1 MDNYSYSSYIL
12 LLIFSILTLCYCQ
25 TYQPYITQPTLVSV
39 IPINSTALNV
49 TWQFAN
55 SSIDQSDLI
64 RIYIVFYEFYYNYS
78 AVYASTNYTFI
89 STNNT
94 FTSTNKTITNLTIN
108 FDLVNAYYYVC
119 FSSNST
125 ITNVTQYLAILNT
138 CVLTR
143 TCLRSNTTCPGPS
156 SVNISATSITINS
169 FIISFL
175 WPNDL
180 PYSPIS
186 FSAQLINNNQI
197 GTALSVTRNFSYTNR
212 PYQFTGLQSATT
224 YTVNTSFTYTI
235 LGNIITN
242 TTTLTVTTSCS
253 WKLVYSSNLSFIF
266 FSFLVIFFFK

>member
-12 LLIFSILTLCYCQ
+12 LLIFSIVTLCYCQ
-25 TYQPYITQPTLVSV
+25 TYQPYITQPTLISV
-39 IPINSTALNV
+39 IPINSTALTV
-49 TWQFAN
+49 TWQFADP
-55 SSIDQSDLI
+55 SIDRSDLI

-78 AVYASTNYTFI
+78 AVYASTNY
-89 STNNT
+89 T

-125 ITNVTQYLAILNT
+125 ITNVTQYLAIVNT

-143 TCLRSNTTCPGPS
+143 TCLRSNTACPGPS
-156 SVNISATSITINS
+156 SLIISSTSITTNS

-197 GTALSVTRNFSYTNR
+197 GTALSVTQNFSYTNR
-212 PYQFTGLQSATT
+212 PYQFTSLQSATT

-242 TTTLTVTTSCS
+242 TTTLTVITSCS
-253 WKLVYSSNLSFIF
+253 WKLVYSNNLSFIF
-266 FSFLVIFFFK
+266 FSFLVIYFFFK